1 MRAPPSS
8 CTGRPATRGGWG
20 KSLSDL
26 SRYLWRVGDRN
37 ASADASGEAVRV
49 LEPAGDSS
57 ELAFALSR
65 VGLQAMLRR
74 HYAEAMEAGTRVLEI
89 ARRLSSAELECHGL
103 LTTGTAEL
111 VTGDPEVG
119 VATLEQGMALSREV
133 GDEHMR
139 IFFLESLGSGGGEVR
154 RYAQAVQWLEEG
166 IATGTERDEDYLVAY
181 GVAWLARIRF
191 EQGRWDESTD
201 LVARLPTD
209 DSVARIIPM
218 TALGALGRTRVRR
231 GDPGAEETLRQSLH
245 AAPDAELQHRW
256 PALCGLA
263 ELRWLQGR
271 SEEATGILSEPYAA
285 ALGTDSPWA
294 QGEIGFWMWRNG
306 GIDRPPPL
314 AAEPFALHM
323 EGDWAAAAD
332 RWHEIGCPYE
342 EALALADGDVD
353 AMHRALE
360 TFVGLGARPAADLV
374 RARLRQA
381 GDSVPRV
388 RRASTLRHPAGLTA
402 RQAEVLDLLGQGL
415 TNRQIASRLFISP
428 KTAEHHVAAIL
439 TKLGVG
445 TRAEAVATARDGY
458 RDAST

>member
-1 MRAPPSS
+1 M
-8 CTGRPATRGGWG
+8 
-20 KSLSDL
+20 
-26 SRYLWRVGDRN
+26 
-37 ASADASGEAVRV
+37 
-49 LEPAGDSS
+49 
-57 ELAFALSR
+57 
-65 VGLQAMLRR
+65 
-74 HYAEAMEAGTRVLEI
+74 
-89 ARRLSSAELECHGL
+89 
-103 LTTGTAEL
+103 
-111 VTGDPEVG
+111 
-119 VATLEQGMALSREV
+119 
-133 GDEHMR
+133 
-139 IFFLESLGSGGGEVR
+139 R

-218 TALGALGRTRVRR
+218 TAFGALGRTRVRR

-271 SEEATGILSEPYAA
+271 SEEATEHPDR
-285 ALGTDSPWA
+285 ALRRRIGDRQPMGAGRDRVLDVA
-294 QGEIGFWMWRNG
+294 QRG
-306 GIDRPPPL
+306 DRPIPAAGGRAIRPPHGGGL
-314 AAEPFALHM
+314 
-323 EGDWAAAAD
+323 GGAAD
-332 RWHEIGCPYE
+332 SWHDIGCPYE
-342 EALALADGDVD
+342 EALALADGDGD

-360 TFVGLGARPAADLV
+360 IFVGLGARPAADLV
-374 RARLRQA
+374 RARLRDRGESA
-381 GDSVPRV
+381 PRV

-415 TNRQIASRLFISP
+415 TNRQIASELFISP

-458 RDAST
+458 GGVPT